1 MCPVC
6 VANATLAA
14 VSAIS
19 AGGLSAFAGRKLFLK
34 TERNDQTN
42 ETGGEKMKIETMEPK
57 TNTSELNP
65 SKVVSRDEWLIARKD
80 LLTREKEL
88 TRLRDEVSRHRREL
102 PWVKIDKEYVFD
114 APDGKET
121 LADLFD
127 GRSQLIVYHFMLGPG
142 WEEGCKSCSYLADH
156 FDGAN
161 WHLPHRDV
169 TFVVVSRALLSE
181 IEPFKKRMG
190 WRFKWVSSHGND
202 FNFDYH
208 VSATGEEKAKGKM
221 YYNYETQELISD
233 ELPGLSV
240 FYKDENGDVY
250 HTYSTYARGLDI
262 LVGAYN
268 FLDLVPKGRDEDPD
282 STMNWVCHHDRY

>member
-1 MCPVC
+1 MSRNFFRV
-6 VANATLAA
+6 VENIEQT
-14 VSAIS
+14 
-19 AGGLSAFAGRKLFLK
+19 KLEK
-34 TERNDQTN
+34 S
-42 ETGGEKMKIETMEPK
+42 KMKIETMEPK
-57 TNTSELNP
+57 AEPSEMNP
-65 SKVVSRDEWLIARKD
+65 SKIVLKAEWLIARKD

-102 PWVKIDKEYVFD
+102 PWVKVDKEYLFEG
-114 APDGKET
+114 PDGKET

-127 GRSQLIVYHFMLGPG
+127 GHSQLIVYHFMLGPD

-169 TFVVVSRALLSE
+169 TFAVISRAPLPE
-181 IEPFKKRMG
+181 IQSYQKRMG
-190 WRFKWVSSHGND
+190 WRFKWLSSHGND

-208 VSATGEEKAKGKM
+208 VSFTKEEEKEGRV
-221 YYNYETQELISD
+221 YYNYETQDFISD

-240 FYKDENGDVY
+240 FYKDKNGNVF

-262 LVGAYN
+262 LVGTYN
-268 FLDLVPKGRDEDPD
+268 FLDLVPKGRDENHE
-282 STMNWVCHHDRY
+282 STMDWVRRHDQYDA